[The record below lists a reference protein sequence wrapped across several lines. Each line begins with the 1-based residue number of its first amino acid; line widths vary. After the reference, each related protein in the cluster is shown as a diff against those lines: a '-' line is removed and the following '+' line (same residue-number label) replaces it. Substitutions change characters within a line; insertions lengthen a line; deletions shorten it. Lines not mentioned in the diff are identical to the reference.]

1 MAVLSSGLSTMT
13 RDLPPSFAT
22 AKLQPRASWRV
33 VERLEAAM
41 RTGGETVET
50 PSPLNLLSSGVATAA
65 LSMPPLDLT
74 TYSQLVHHM
83 ASLYRCDPAAV
94 AASLATITSSASHLP
109 LALTAPHALSS
120 AALATAAM
128 SACQK
133 PPSLSNDISVTIAGN
148 LNGLSDGQ
156 YQKLD
161 HVNRHVNGSQID
173 LHVSPCAS
181 KEVAQKA
188 FENIHNSFQVNT
200 SSEKYKKY
208 KNSVISN
215 HNNNHLKNGGFPQDN
230 DGALDLSTQG
240 LRSLY
245 SSYRRIPLDQ
255 LKPKAVEDLWVE
267 NDSELSWMDSKVA
280 AYNPAQKLF
289 MCVDCECVGF
299 LSRVA
304 EHWLGAHANLRVF
317 RCPRCPYTSAW
328 SRCVKMHLTRQHNE
342 QCADTTMWKENSTL
356 LEVTRLMQDLR
367 TKVET
372 RIDSSSTLADK
383 RFYCPHCPYATDR
396 RDLYTRHENIHKDD
410 KPFHCY
416 ICFKQ
421 FNRADHVKKH
431 FVRMHPDTSYDIA
444 KIRKQ
449 PGVRGRGSPA
459 VHENTPPPPPTSCKS
474 VSPAQASSAVQI
486 PTDTATVT
494 PISVPKLPSQLEQ
507 IQNDDQ
513 NSVSLLPLTIQNLR
527 VHNMAMNDYQ
537 PPKSPESPDITVDV
551 VTPDPLPFSVAQD
564 TPSSSPATEML
575 SLCLPG
581 SQANR
586 ITITKCS
593 PSSPVMPVT
602 FPLSLPKI
610 LPVSLPSSPVKTFE
624 PALIKAHTESP
635 EATRSGKKRPEKA
648 FRCPYC
654 QWSGSDNWCLKRHMN
669 THIKP
674 FACTMCEYKAARAER
689 LSTHVFKVHNKRIC
703 NKCNFLANTQEKLLE
718 HTREHHHNNPYSRRH
733 TCGVCGVTLEN
744 QSALQAHLEK
754 VHAPKSSSAATAPC
768 AIPSSVS
775 ETLQALLPQAEA
787 HDLTI
792 SPVEVLENAKPL
804 LVCPVESCPSRFTD
818 SDALAIHVQKQH
830 IVGNSS
836 RCPHCSYCLTSRETD
851 KDHWLTHHKDVCA
864 ACVLVFTSV
873 YGPQLWKK
881 VHARQNSTDTNLD
894 TAMAG
899 VSRKRPAP
907 GSGNDSMASDSDPSA
922 ESASTESDHQ
932 DSDSERLCK
941 RSRKQSCPKKVI
953 AVVDEENDNDE
964 DDEASDS
971 GHDTKFYQNKRKKTR
986 RCIRCPDR
994 PVFSTHA
1001 RLRVHRRTRH
1011 RTTRLSSALSTDNS
1025 KKIETTD

>member
-1 MAVLSSGLSTMT
+1 
-13 RDLPPSFAT
+13 
-22 AKLQPRASWRV
+22 
-33 VERLEAAM
+33 M
-41 RTGGETVET
+41 RTEGDILDG
-50 PSPLNLLSSGVATAA
+50 SPLSLLGSDVATAA

-74 TYSQLVHHM
+74 TYGELVQHM

-120 AALATAAM
+120 AAFASAAM
-128 SACQK
+128 TACQK
-133 PPSLSNDISVTIAGN
+133 PNLRNDISAAISGAYSSVESHQSLDRTNANRQAIGSHVDMTGTHYIVNDAAQRAIESMQNTYLTSTG
-148 LNGLSDGQ
+148 SD
-156 YQKLD
+156 
-161 HVNRHVNGSQID
+161 
-173 LHVSPCAS
+173 
-181 KEVAQKA
+181 
-188 FENIHNSFQVNT
+188 
-200 SSEKYKKY
+200 KYKKY
-208 KNSVISN
+208 KNVVGSN
-215 HNNNHLKNGGFPQDN
+215 HNNNHLRSNVFAQDN

-245 SSYRRIPLDQ
+245 SSYRRISLDK
-255 LKPKAVEDLWVE
+255 LKPKSVEDLWVE

-372 RIDSSSTLADK
+372 RIDSSNTLADK

-416 ICFKQ
+416 MCFKQ

-449 PGVRGRGSPA
+449 PGARGRGSPL
-459 VHENTPPPPPTSCKS
+459 VHEDTPSLS
-474 VSPAQASSAVQI
+474 ASTTTPLPQLGVPSDLSN
-486 PTDTATVT
+486 PTATL
-494 PISVPKLPSQLEQ
+494 KLPKQLDHEPKEGRS
-507 IQNDDQ
+507 
-513 NSVSLLPLTIQNLR
+513 NSISLLPLTIQNLR
-527 VHNMAMNDYQ
+527 VHNMNMNGQ
-537 PPKSPESPDITVDV
+537 HRPKSPESPDITVDV
-551 VTPDPLPFSVAQD
+551 VTPDP
-564 TPSSSPATEML
+564 PSLSIALHRTDSSPGNDVL
-575 SLCLPG
+575 SLRLPEPEDH
-581 SQANR
+581 R

-593 PSSPVMPVT
+593 SASPITV
-602 FPLSLPKI
+602 PLSLPTTH
-610 LPVSLPSSPVKTFE
+610 LASLPTTPTKDYDQ
-624 PALIKAHTESP
+624 ALAGISVVTESP
-635 EATRSGKKRPEKA
+635 RQGKKRTDKA

-703 NKCNFLANTQEKLLE
+703 NKCSFLANTQEKLLE
-718 HTREHHHNNPYSRRH
+718 HTREQHHNNPYSRRH
-733 TCGVCGVTLEN
+733 TCGVCSVTLEN
-744 QSALQAHLEK
+744 QSALQSHLEK
-754 VHAPKSSSAATAPC
+754 VHTPKSTTPIVPAESSASPKPAQKKMEAP
-768 AIPSSVS
+768 IPQEEAQDLSMNLS
-775 ETLQALLPQAEA
+775 E
-787 HDLTI
+787 
-792 SPVEVLENAKPL
+792 EVKEGKLHL
-804 LVCPVESCPSRFTD
+804 FCPVDTCQSRFMD
-818 SDALAIHVQKQH
+818 SNSLALHVQKQH
-830 IVGNSS
+830 FESNSS
-836 RCPHCSYCLTSRETD
+836 RCPHCSYCLTNDERGKE
-851 KDHWLTHHKDVCA
+851 HWLSHHQDVCA

-881 VHARQNSTDTNLD
+881 VHVKPASSEKNPDAILTVT
-894 TAMAG
+894 
-899 VSRKRPAP
+899 SRKRRAP
-907 GSGNDSMASDSDPSA
+907 GCGNESVTSDSEQSA
-922 ESASTESDHQ
+922 TASTESDHQ
-932 DSDSERLCK
+932 DSDAERQSK

-953 AVVDEENDNDE
+953 AVVNDDDSEDEYEDEEASE
-964 DDEASDS
+964 DD
-971 GHDTKFYQNKRKKTR
+971 QNSNDV
-986 RCIRCPDR
+986 PLGG
-994 PVFSTHA
+994 F
-1001 RLRVHRRTRH
+1001 
-1011 RTTRLSSALSTDNS
+1011 
-1025 KKIETTD
+1025 